1 MVLSEFSGKVLRNV
15 SFTQKNGPPFPK
27 GGPFLTL
34 SRRSEYQC
42 LSYYARPSA
51 KALFIW
57 FDLSPCRQDFE
68 SALEKSF
75 LFFTRPSE
83 SAPSGAWVEGL
94 IQAARCRTRCLTELL
109 APASGG
115 LYSPGGLFSPNMSY
129 LHI

>member
-1 MVLSEFSGKVLRNV
+1 SRVLRIVVLNGVVRILGKVFRNG

-57 FDLSPCRQDFE
+57 FDLSPAGKI
-68 SALEKSF
+68 SSLLWKSPSF
-75 LFFTRPSE
+75 YYSSYPLTTFTSLP
-83 SAPSGAWVEGL
+83 
-94 IQAARCRTRCLTELL
+94 
-109 APASGG
+109 
-115 LYSPGGLFSPNMSY
+115 
-129 LHI
+129 